1 MTSLLH
7 ASRARSILSALVVV
21 MLLAAVGLPR
31 SLGQLPTND
40 AAGSTS
46 GDSIGEFPNV
56 ATLDPYRYREI
67 VSTAHQAMKLVY
79 APLNEE
85 QKAAIDKA
93 WAPAYGFTCP
103 ALIDY
108 LQALLP
114 LVEQFLSSHGQ
125 ASILAPQFDAAYR
138 EALIFNA
145 INDPVSAEEAL
156 AVAWAKQRQ
165 LQHELSVMN
174 STAEEIR
181 KLGDPPD
188 PGSCRAKRRQQH
200 DESVRAFGRRPVA
213 RPAEPAW
220 VLTRHDVE
228 WTISPHEGRF
238 LSGNDREGWADEWT
252 WRKEQDGT
260 SITSLL
266 RTKWRHQYTTG
277 HYDDAARWVE
287 EKHVGN
293 GFVQSRIRLAWAHPP
308 TVQTFVPDERVSKSS
323 FMHIPFVVEDAD
335 QAEKKPFLDTDDKQM
350 PAPEGGRRLDQ
361 SFVAFLVAP
370 DGKRVEDYG
379 GYLDM
384 TVDRQAWL
392 KEKPRIAGTAQVQFR
407 FDPEWWRIVYERNVG
422 KWNEEWTKRKPGEN
436 WKILATLTI
445 TQRMEGNAPMPGKTE
460 GEYDSGEN
468 LARLKITWEYTF
480 DPVGGTVQP
489 IDLSNI
495 PDRYREQVKPV
506 TAGDATRAAEEAE
519 ARKQMIEFHQSNIRI
534 CEQNIA
540 KWKSELDDA
549 TDPRVR
555 EQLLHTLMHA
565 QHTRFA
571 EMDRIREL
579 QTGELVHTRTPID
592 EWYAARFVQ
601 QVRDRMDPSTRLRR
615 YAEGTQRMIRL
626 APPEQREQ
634 LAAFV
639 AKHTADVQA
648 WGDVTRMKKISRI
661 VFEKVQGHWEG
672 VSAWETENALI
683 AEQRLQY
690 AQALKH
696 VAEAE
701 MFVASMGLSSAW
713 SMPLF
718 EGCVGFA
725 GAEDGGLGQRAF
737 EGIKNALAWTNAAG
751 LAASQAMEGY
761 VKGGWIAGEPG
772 WTGALERGVATFA
785 AVKGAEY
792 AIGKLLGMPP
802 ATQKP
807 DVKQAFEEARFRIAM
822 EDSRQLVKDYQR
834 MYDEYRRALEF
845 GASGP
850 EIQAMERALRDRV
863 TLLHSSYEGKLVLK
877 SLSRD
882 ASYAHVIADY
892 NQRLHQVHQEVQA
905 AFRRTM
911 SERGYEAVDQW
922 VLREFRNA
930 SSAGTVGMDYDIGLM
945 RQFLDPSSPHSRGLS
960 EIPFIRNGLRV
971 NQAQLQAD
979 AQAAWNSAYHAVT
992 GRSAKSSFEA
1002 LTTAA
1007 HPEIYTDLAWLGNES
1022 IRHVN
1027 IGQLVA
1033 SKAGQAGDVTAYKVA
1048 EMMHDANLL
1057 PVSRMIES
1065 ARGMSKDIQTKLLP
1079 LIDEAGRRSPQA
1091 ADRFRKF
1098 HSHWRDLARA
1108 LDNAPT
1114 NPGLANE
1121 QVRLLTGGKDIP
1133 ELALDLR
1140 DMIASY
1146 GKALGN

>member
-1 MTSLLH
+1 MSSPTRTLDAHPFARWLLGM
-7 ASRARSILSALVVV
+7 ALLVTGVTP
-21 MLLAAVGLPR
+21 PR
-31 SLGQLPTND
+31 GLGQQPASPPVD
-40 AAGSTS
+40 AGP
-46 GDSIGEFPNV
+46 EPLPNV
-56 ATLDPYRYREI
+56 ATLDPYRYREV

-79 APLNEE
+79 APLTDE
-85 QKAAIDKA
+85 QEAAIDKA
-93 WAPAYGFTCP
+93 WAPAYGHPCP

-114 LVEQFLSSHGQ
+114 LVEQYLASHGQ
-125 ASILAPQFDAAYR
+125 ASILGPQFDAAYR
-138 EALIFNA
+138 EALIYGA
-145 INDPVSAEEAL
+145 INDHVSAEEAL

-165 LQHELSVMN
+165 LQRELSRMDA
-174 STAEEIR
+174 TGEAIR
-181 KLGDPPD
+181 ALGDPPD
-188 PGSCRAKRRQQH
+188 PTRCRAKRRQQH
-200 DESVRAFGRRPVA
+200 DESVRAFGTRPA
-213 RPAEPAW
+213 KPAEPAW
-220 VLTRHDVE
+220 VLTRHEVE
-228 WTISPHEGRF
+228 WVVSPHEGRF
-238 LSGNDREGWADEWT
+238 LSGNAREGWADEWK
-252 WRKEQDGT
+252 WQKQQDGT
-260 SITSLL
+260 AITSLL
-266 RTKWRHQYTTG
+266 RMQWRHHYTTG
-277 HYDDAARWVE
+277 HYDASAQWVE

-293 GFVQSRIRLAWAHPP
+293 GFVQSRVRLAWGHPL
-308 TVQTFVPDERVSKSS
+308 TVQTFVPDERVSRST
-323 FMHIPFVVEDAD
+323 FMHIPFLVEDAD
-335 QAEKKPFLDTDDKQM
+335 QAEKKPFSDNDDKNA
-350 PAPEGGRRLDQ
+350 PPPEGGRRVDQ
-361 SFVAFLVAP
+361 SFSAFLVAP

-379 GYLDM
+379 GYQDM
-384 TVDRQAWL
+384 TVARQAWL
-392 KEKPRIAGTAQVQFR
+392 SQVPRIAGVAQVQFR

-422 KWNEEWTKRKPGEN
+422 KWNDEWTRRKPGEN
-436 WKILATLTI
+436 WKILATLVV
-445 TQRMEGNAPMPGKTE
+445 TQRMEGNAPMPGKPE
-460 GEYDSGEN
+460 GEYGSGEN

-480 DPVGGTVQP
+480 DPIGGTVEP
-489 IDLSNI
+489 VDLSGI

-506 TAGDATRAAEEAE
+506 SSEDRARAAEEAE
-519 ARKQMIEFHQSNIRI
+519 ARKQVIEFHQANIRI
-534 CEQNIA
+534 CEQNIER
-540 KWKSELDDA
+540 WKAELDAA
-549 TDPRVR
+549 TDPRAR
-555 EQLLHTLMHA
+555 EQLLHTLLHA

-579 QTGELVHTRTPID
+579 QTGEVVHTRTPID

-601 QVRDRMDPSTRLRR
+601 QVRDRMDPATQLRR

-634 LAAFV
+634 LASFV
-639 AKHTADVQA
+639 AKHTGDAEA
-648 WGDVTRMKKISRI
+648 WGDVARMRKISRI

-672 VSAWETENALI
+672 VSARESGNALI

-690 AQALKH
+690 AQVIKT

-713 SMPLF
+713 TMPVF

-725 GAEDGGLGQRAF
+725 GADSGGLGKRAF
-737 EGIKNALAWTNAAG
+737 EGVKHALAWTNAAG

-785 AVKGAEY
+785 AVKGVEY
-792 AIGKLLGMPP
+792 AIGRLFGTPP
-802 ATQKP
+802 APQKP
-807 DVKQAFEEARFRIAM
+807 DVKKAFEEARFRIAM
-822 EDSRQLVKDYQR
+822 EDSRALVNDYQK
-834 MYDEYRRALEF
+834 MYGEYRRALEF

-850 EIQAMERALRDRV
+850 EIQHMERALRDRV

-882 ASYAHVIADY
+882 PSYAQVITDY
-892 NQRLHQVHQEVQA
+892 NQRLHQVHREVQE
-905 AFRRTM
+905 AFRRVM
-911 SERGYEAVDQW
+911 SERGYEGVDRW

-945 RQFLDPSSPHSRGLS
+945 RQFLDPSSPQSRGLT
-960 EIPFIRNGLRV
+960 EIPFIRNGLRM

-992 GRSAKSSFEA
+992 GRSAKASFEA

-1007 HPEIYTDLAWLGNES
+1007 HPEIYTDLAWLGNET

-1033 SKAGQAGDVTAYKVA
+1033 GKAGQAGDVTAYKVA

-1079 LIDEAGRRSPQA
+1079 LIDEAAKRSPQA
-1091 ADRFRKF
+1091 AARFRVF
-1098 HSHWRDLARA
+1098 HAHWRSLAQA

-1114 NPGLANE
+1114 NPGLAND

-1146 GKALGN
+1146 GKAMGR